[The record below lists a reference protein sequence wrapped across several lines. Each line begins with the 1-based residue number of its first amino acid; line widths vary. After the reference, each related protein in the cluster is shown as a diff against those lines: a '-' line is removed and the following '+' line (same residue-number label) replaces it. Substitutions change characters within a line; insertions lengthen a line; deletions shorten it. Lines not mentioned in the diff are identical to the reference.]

1 MTIQVGQRPTI
12 LVVEDEWVVA
22 KDLQRSLSYFGYN
35 VPSTAATAD
44 EAIRLA
50 HDHRPDLVLMDV
62 NIAGPRD
69 GIEAARELRATHDV
83 PVVFLTA
90 FSDEETV
97 QRAKVVEPHSYLVK
111 PVKVDELRS
120 AVEVA
125 IYKHSLERRLRDREQ
140 LLTATLRAFPEA
152 VIATDA
158 GGTITLM
165 NPAAERLTAAVA
177 RESVGL
183 SIQAVVQLYDE
194 RGGQA
199 LHPLRNPPSER
210 MVLAPLR
217 PGAERIAVESVVSEI
232 GEDAGTG
239 AGWVVMLHDVSRRRR
254 ADDEIRRLNAELER
268 LTITD
273 ELTGLYNRRGL
284 MLLGERQ
291 LKLSARNAMPSTV
304 LYLDVDGL
312 KQVNDARG
320 HDAGDRLLREVA
332 ALLRRSFRSAD
343 LISRPG
349 GDEFV
354 VVASTGDAAAMITH
368 LRRQI
373 SARGEAADALPLSL
387 ACGAAVFGPGDTRS
401 LADLIGEADRAMY
414 AERQARRS

>member
-1 MTIQVGQRPTI
+1 MTIQVERRPTI

-50 HDHRPDLVLMDV
+50 QDHRPDLVLMDV
-62 NIAGPRD
+62 NLAGPRD
-69 GIEAARELRATHDV
+69 GIEAARELRASHDV

-90 FSDEETV
+90 FSDEDTV
-97 QRAKVVEPHSYLVK
+97 ARAKVVEPHSYLVK
-111 PVKVDELRS
+111 PVKIDELRS
-120 AVEVA
+120 AVELA
-125 IYKHSLERRLRDREQ
+125 IHKHALERRLREREQ
-140 LLTATLRAFPEA
+140 LLAATLRAFREA

-158 GGTITLM
+158 GGAITLM
-165 NPAAERLTAAVA
+165 NPAAERLTAAA
-177 RESVGL
+177 AKESVGL
-183 SIQAVVQLYDE
+183 PIQTVVQLYDE

-199 LHPLRNPPSER
+199 LHPLHNPPSER

-217 PGAERIAVESVVSEI
+217 PGAERVAVETVVSEI
-232 GEDAGTG
+232 GGDASAA
-239 AGWVVMLHDVSRRRR
+239 AGWVVVLHDVSLRRR
-254 ADDEIRRLNAELER
+254 ADDEIHRLNAELER
-268 LTITD
+268 LTLTD

-284 MLLGERQ
+284 MLLGEQQ

-304 LYLDVDGL
+304 LYVDVDGL
-312 KQVNDARG
+312 KHINDAYG
-320 HDAGDRLLREVA
+320 HEAGDRLLCDAA

-373 SARGEAADALPLSL
+373 GAREPAADVLPLSL
-387 ACGAAVFGPGDTRS
+387 ACGAAVFGPDDTRS
-401 LADLIGEADRAMY
+401 LTELVAEADRAMY
-414 AERQARRS
+414 AEKRARRP